1 MYRPTPEIN
10 RMDEG
15 HLYQKVAE
23 AIRQEI
29 LSGQRKPGD
38 RLPSIR
44 DMAKAW
50 ECTIGTI
57 QHAYRE
63 LVRQGL
69 VTSRAG
75 QGTRV
80 VDKPPLM
87 DDTPLRRAMLVHR
100 AEAFL
105 LEVLTGGYNLE
116 EVDGAVRQAMDRW
129 RSVVIESSPK
139 DEKTLRFVGSH
150 DLVITW
156 LASHFAE
163 VAPGYHLQLTFSGSL
178 GGLIALAE
186 GKADLAGS
194 HLWDEESDSYNSAFV
209 RRLLPGKRVALLT
222 LAQRRLGLILPPGN
236 PLGIRNLTDLARP
249 GLRFV
254 NRQSGSGTRVWLD
267 LAMQKAGIGT
277 KSIQGYQNEMVTHS
291 AVAQTIAEEK
301 ADAGIGLE
309 AAALGH
315 GLDFLFLTHERYD
328 LVVPSPVMESPVM
341 QSLLSWL
348 KKTSTHAIIQDLGGY
363 DTITTGHLEWLG

>member
-1 MYRPTPEIN
+1 
-10 RMDEG
+10 MDES
-15 HLYQKVAE
+15 HLYRKVAE

-44 DMAKAW
+44 AMAQRW
-50 ECTIGTI
+50 NCTVGTI

-63 LVRQGL
+63 LVRQDL
-69 VTSRAG
+69 ITSRAG

-80 VDKPPLM
+80 VDKPSLI
-87 DDTPLRRAMLVHR
+87 DETPLRRAMLIHR

-116 EVDGAVRQAMDRW
+116 EVDQAVRQAMDRW
-129 RSVVIESSPK
+129 RSVVLESTPK
-139 DEKTLRFVGSH
+139 DEKTLRFAGSH

-163 VAPGYHLQLTFSGSL
+163 VAPGYLLKLTFSGSL

-186 GKADLAGS
+186 GKAELAGS
-194 HLWDEESDSYNSAFV
+194 HLWDDESDTYNVPFV
-209 RRLLPGKRVALLT
+209 RRLLPGKRVALVT

-236 PLGIRNLTDLARP
+236 PLGVNSLADLTRP
-249 GLRFV
+249 GLRFI

-267 LAMQKAGIGT
+267 LAMLKAGIHT
-277 KSIQGYQNEMVTHS
+277 ENISGYQDEMITHS
-291 AVAQTIAEEK
+291 AVAQTIAENK

-309 AAALGH
+309 AAAISH
-315 GLDFLFLTHERYD
+315 GLDFLFLTHDRYD
-328 LVVPSPVMESPVM
+328 LVIPEPVMELTPI
-341 QSLLSWL
+341 QSLMSWL
-348 KKTSTHAIIQDLGGY
+348 NNPSTHQLIEDLGGY
-363 DTITTGHLEWLG
+363 DTHQTGRLEWLG

>member
-1 MYRPTPEIN
+1 
-10 RMDEG
+10 MDEG
-15 HLYQKVAE
+15 HLYRQVAE

-29 LSGQRKPGD
+29 LSGKRQPGD

-44 DMAKAW
+44 AMAKRW
-50 ECTIGTI
+50 NCTVGTI

-63 LVRQGL
+63 LSEQGL
-69 VTSRAG
+69 VTSRPG

-80 VDKPPLM
+80 VDKPPLV
-87 DDTPLRRAMLVHR
+87 DETPLRRAMLVHR

-105 LEVLTGGYNLE
+105 LEVLTGGYNLD
-116 EVDGAVRQAMDRW
+116 EVDAAVRQAMDRW
-129 RSVVIESSPK
+129 RSVVVESAPK
-139 DEKTLRFVGSH
+139 DEKSLRFVGSH
-150 DLVITW
+150 DLVMTW

-163 VAPGYHLQLTFSGSL
+163 IASGYHLQLAFSGSL

-194 HLWDEESDSYNSAFV
+194 HLWDEESDSYNAPFV
-209 RRLLPGKRVALLT
+209 RRLLPGKRVALIT
-222 LAQRRLGLILPPGN
+222 LAHRRLGLILPRGN
-236 PLGIRNLTDLARP
+236 PFGIRSLADLNRP

-267 LAMQKAGIGT
+267 LAMQKAGIQT
-277 KSIQGYQNEMVTHS
+277 EKIEGYQNEIITHS
-291 AVAQTIAEEK
+291 AVAQAVAEDQ

-309 AAALGH
+309 AAAIAY
-315 GLDFLFLTHERYD
+315 GLDFLFLTHDRYD
-328 LVVPSPVMESPVM
+328 LVAPAPILESSAM

-348 KKTSTHAIIQDLGGY
+348 GQASTRSIIEGLGGY
-363 DTITTGHLEWLG
+363 DAHETGRVEWIG

>member
-1 MYRPTPEIN
+1 
-10 RMDEG
+10 MDEG
-15 HLYQKVAE
+15 HLYRQVAE

-29 LSGQRKPGD
+29 LSGQRQPGD

-44 DMAKAW
+44 AMAKRW
-50 ECTIGTI
+50 NCTVGTI

-63 LVRQGL
+63 LSEQGL

-75 QGTRV
+75 QGTHV
-80 VDKPPLM
+80 VDKPPLV
-87 DDTPLRRAMLVHR
+87 DETPLRRAMLIHR

-116 EVDGAVRQAMDRW
+116 EVEGAVRQAMDRW
-129 RSVVIESSPK
+129 RSVVLENAPK

-150 DLVITW
+150 DLVLTW

-163 VAPGYHLQLTFSGSL
+163 LAPGYILQLSFSGSL

-194 HLWDEESDSYNSAFV
+194 HLWDEESDCYNAPFV
-209 RRLLPGKRVALLT
+209 RRLLPGKRVALIT
-222 LAQRRLGLILPPGN
+222 LAHRRLGLILPPRN
-236 PLGIRNLTDLARP
+236 PLGIRSLADLARP

-267 LAMQKAGIGT
+267 LAMHKAGIQT
-277 KSIQGYQNEMVTHS
+277 ERIQGYQNEMITHS
-291 AVAQTIAEEK
+291 AVAQTIAEGK

-309 AAALGH
+309 AAAIAH
-315 GLDFLFLTHERYD
+315 GLDFLFLTHDRYD
-328 LVVPSPVMESPVM
+328 LVAPAPILESSAM

-348 KKTSTHAIIQDLGGY
+348 QDPSTHTIIENLGGY
-363 DTITTGHLEWLG
+363 DTHETGQLEWLG